1 MNTPTRLP
9 RLNWMGIIYTIDFRL
24 CEARPESRPHEAI
37 SFCAMPEN
45 MKAEVRGVR
54 FRETTLGYIKG
65 LDD

>member
-1 MNTPTRLP
+1 MNKARKLP
-9 RLNWMGIIYTIDFRL
+9 QINWMGTIYTIDFRL
-24 CEARPESRPHEAI
+24 MEIRPINKPHEAI

-45 MKAEVRGVR
+45 LKAEVRGVR